1 MTDTIA
7 TLGVTLKG
15 DAKALDAALAK
26 AERDLRAFQ
35 RQAGSVR
42 GVSLPPLVGKGD
54 AQAIA
59 RAEAQTLAFARARA
73 SLARQSGDIAG
84 AERILQGALSATTA
98 STTATV
104 NAQRQLVS
112 IQQQAAGGT
121 RTLTGTLGGLQA
133 AFGAI
138 GIGVGLTEL
147 SRFAAESI
155 SAANRLEDMQSSL
168 RAIAGDTETYNK
180 VIAAARANQELF
192 GGSLADNVEDMTSF
206 VISSRTAGVEMGTL
220 IDISKR
226 LATLDPGAG
235 LKGANIALRELLSGN
250 PRSLAARFELPA
262 AAVKA
267 LGDDS
272 LTATEKLAKL
282 DEFLNG
288 VGITSEALNARLEN
302 TSQAYRD
309 LNTALDDLKTNF
321 GTALADIFEAPTQGL
336 TRLIGLINQNP
347 EAIAELK
354 ALLSGKGS
362 IDQGDI
368 DAAARELE
376 EKQAR
381 STLLA
386 PGDAGRGRANNADT
400 MAGFG
405 GVEQFD
411 AIIQRMVAL
420 QQAGGPAAAA
430 LDQLNAQF
438 RAGEV
443 DAGAYAERLTEIEG
457 INADPLI
464 AIGAA
469 SAQLATD
476 FQAGTAEAVNLSA
489 RMTELA
495 GTSDANRLAVVA
507 NAQAYADGRI
517 SAAELAG
524 AIAALEQ
531 AQAAQAAASAES
543 NGATLGLADSLIAAA
558 GAIEGTTLASRAQ
571 KAALE
576 AAAAAAFEAENAD
589 KSLADQAR
597 AAASELL
604 GAGAAGASAAAQLAS
619 SSSQIDVMT
628 AALYRL
634 LAAKQAALGGGGA
647 LGGLGGVVK
656 GAGQATAAMRTL
668 NKVYNAGPLAPRP
681 TGGGGGGGGGRG
693 AGGGGGGASA
703 ATKAADAEIKAA
715 QDRAAKVD
723 EIEERARE
731 TALAA
736 EEAYQ
741 EERLSVIERYNEA
754 VLEAQRDLQA
764 ESAGSRADFYDSLTQ
779 SDVPPEIA
787 QQLSAAYETAF
798 AEAQRLS
805 QAGQAALA
813 ADYLALKQDQIAAEQ
828 KFQEAVQAAREK
840 GDKAEVARLEQI
852 KRLRDAEFA
861 ARESNLMA
869 EGDQNVEARDAGLT
883 DAEVKRQEALADAQA
898 ATAKA
903 ALDAEGKTLEA
914 ARLTNDTY
922 LERLRL
928 LQQIGPQA
936 GGVPA
941 LPAVAAPDAT
951 ATATALPA
959 APTGG
964 GAVPVSDATVAELV
978 RQSISTM
985 QAVERAVGRINQ
997 RGTVGGLG

>member
-26 AERDLRAFQ
+26 AERDLRAFE
-35 RQAGSVR
+35 RQAGRTTIQMPTVR
-42 GVSLPPLVGKGD
+42 GGADPFAPMTRSAGTARDGVLAL
-54 AQAIA
+54 AQANARLATAQGSPAQGAQILSRALDRVAVSSTQTIGAQTQLANLQSRIA
-59 RAEAQTLAFARARA
+59 RE
-73 SLARQSGDIAG
+73 
-84 AERILQGALSATTA
+84 SATA
-98 STTATV
+98 S
-104 NAQRQLVS
+104 
-112 IQQQAAGGT
+112 GGIGG
-121 RTLTGTLGGLQA
+121 LSSAVGGLQS
-133 AFGAI
+133 AFGAL
-138 GIGVGLTEL
+138 GIGVGLQQVVQ
-147 SRFAAESI
+147 FGVESI
-155 SAANRLEDMQSSL
+155 TAANRLEDMQSSL
-168 RAIAGDTETYNK
+168 RAIAGDTETYNN
-180 VIAAARANQELF
+180 VIAEARINQELF
-192 GGSLADNVEDMTSF
+192 GGTLAENVEDMTSF
-206 VISSRTAGVEMGTL
+206 VISSRIAGVEMGTL

-262 AAVKA
+262 AALRVM
-267 LGDDS
+267 GDES
-272 LTATEKLAKL
+272 LTATQKLAVL
-282 DEFLNG
+282 DEFLNS
-288 VGITSEALNARLEN
+288 VGISSEALNARLEN
-302 TSQAYRD
+302 TSQSYRD
-309 LNTALDDLKTNF
+309 LGIAVDSLKESI
-321 GTALADIFEAPTQGL
+321 GSILAEALAPTAEGAATLAAGFSDLFERLAGGADIIQAMNQAALESATSFEDYQERMRMAAEQTGVFLQSSQLIQGQLGFFAPLFNAAAGGAGMFGGSVGNLGQ
-336 TRLIGLINQNP
+336 QQV
-347 EAIAELK
+347 EAAIAAREQ
-354 ALLSGKGS
+354 AAAVT
-362 IDQGDI
+362 
-368 DAAARELE
+368 DAAAAYSDGYG
-376 EKQAR
+376 QAVNLDGAIQ
-381 STLLA
+381 SAAGSMNLA
-386 PGDAGRGRANNADT
+386 DAAAT
-400 MAGFG
+400 A
-405 GVEQFD
+405 E
-411 AIIQRMVAL
+411 
-420 QQAGGPAAAA
+420 AAA
-430 LDQLNAQF
+430 L
-438 RAGEV
+438 R
-443 DAGAYAERLTEIEG
+443 DAT
-457 INADPLI
+457 
-464 AIGAA
+464 
-469 SAQLATD
+469 
-476 FQAGTAEAVNLSA
+476 
-489 RMTELA
+489 
-495 GTSDANRLAVVA
+495 
-507 NAQAYADGRI
+507 
-517 SAAELAG
+517 
-524 AIAALEQ
+524 
-531 AQAAQAAASAES
+531 
-543 NGATLGLADSLIAAA
+543 
-558 GAIEGTTLASRAQ
+558 
-571 KAALE
+571 
-576 AAAAAAFEAENAD
+576 AAAFEQANAGAT
-589 KSLADQAR
+589 LEDQAR
-597 AAASELL
+597 AAAQELL

-628 AALYRL
+628 AAFYRL